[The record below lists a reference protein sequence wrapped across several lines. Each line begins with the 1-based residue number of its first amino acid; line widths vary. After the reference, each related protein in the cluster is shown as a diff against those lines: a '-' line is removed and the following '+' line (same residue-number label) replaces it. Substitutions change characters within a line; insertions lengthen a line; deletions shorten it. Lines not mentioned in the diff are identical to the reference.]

1 MRIAD
6 YSELR
11 IPDYSELSEMRI
23 DSHNI
28 LRWIFLTIL
37 TVGMLGSCSD
47 GFGSGWGTADDE
59 AEVKIQLYTK
69 TSDALTRATLGE
81 TDASP
86 HELIKSWR
94 VVFVDKN
101 NIVAKIASSTL
112 ADPVSMDII
121 NTVLPAG
128 HYTAYAFAN
137 ITEDY
142 LKERTGISFTEGE
155 RVESDVVENAIIG
168 LSNGTIKKASGLEYI
183 PMAGKLEIT
192 AKGGVNEPYAIEVV
206 RLLGKVEFAFANMI
220 EAPVKVKSIGFG
232 LLHEGPVRLLPDYD
246 KLATPNEEGSAP
258 EIVDGSEVAG
268 DIDDTTGLRYFKHDL
283 GDNAPEVTKAETA
296 GISDSEFKRD
306 EQFTFYVRE
315 TAIPGKSGDD
325 DATSDC
331 CWFRLEVEHG
341 GMTRTVYAKVK
352 DLTFI
357 NRNDHILIPVR
368 LRLSTDH
375 ELTVDVLPYR
385 SVVLKPDFGL
395 KLGAL
400 NLNTQVIRLYTD
412 DNVDTKSSATVRALD
427 EDGNPITQGVTWA
440 LDNNTD
446 DRVCDYNANE
456 DGTCTVTAR
465 QGKRG
470 RDVLTATIIKN
481 GLEIT
486 DECVVEVS
494 DRHLSLNKTFLGL
507 TPQNEGVKH
516 HEGEFQLDIVAETD
530 DKGLLWWKI
539 LDVNGNEKNLDIT
552 VSVSNEHGE
561 ITNGSVF
568 TDNHANVTVKSGV
581 ITETAYL
588 WFYYEGPDPH
598 DTGKRKEYSS
608 YCEIMVQNIGLTCDP
623 RKTTVIKG
631 QTTTFNTTII
641 PKFSDLIPSVK
652 YISDNPSV
660 ATVDENGVVTGVMP
674 GVAKI
679 EAYNDTDFAPLKVSD
694 IVEVTVVPNNLVL
707 MREDGTTNADEIEI
721 LSTEKVRCK
730 AMSDGKDISSKVT
743 WTVVEKDKFVK
754 VTGGELTGAAATSN
768 GTNTVLAT
776 YDYTDKD
783 GKTTT
788 LSARC
793 VVVVSSVRKLIIDE
807 HAHGISINGEI
818 PLKAHVFPDSRPYD
832 QRQQSITWS
841 SADES
846 IISIKD
852 NVYAEAKAYGKTTI
866 TATTTYGGKTL
877 TASMEMEVMK
887 EKEPGTDPEPD
898 FDPNLLQLFIYNSKG
913 ELVSEITSEDQE
925 TDNTNVFQW
934 VRMPK
939 GDTWTAK
946 VILDEDPNIVITNAE
961 WTDFKRH
968 DSHYNYIEIPGN
980 NHGNTCTIHAR
991 TDEEVNRNPNQST
1004 QWHFKEIIFKWKSK
1018 TKEYSRRFS
1027 VYVE

>member
-1 MRIAD
+1 
-6 YSELR
+6 
-11 IPDYSELSEMRI
+11 MRI

-37 TVGMLGSCSD
+37 TVGILGSCSD
-47 GFGSGWGTADDE
+47 GFGSGWGTADGE

-81 TDASP
+81 TEASP

-94 VVFVDKN
+94 VVFVDNN

-155 RVESDVVENAIIG
+155 RVESDIVENAIIG
-168 LSNGTIKKASGLEYI
+168 LSNGTIKEASGLEYI

-206 RLLGKVEFAFANMI
+206 RLLGKVEFAFANMT

-232 LLHEGPVRLLPDYD
+232 LLHEGPVRLLPEYD

-268 DIDDTTGLRYFKHDL
+268 DIDATTGLRYFKHDL

-315 TAIPGKSGDD
+315 TAIPGKSMAD
-325 DATSDC
+325 DATGDC

-400 NLNTQVIRLYTD
+400 NLNKGVIRLYTD
-412 DNVDTKSSATVRALD
+412 NKEQTASSGTVTALD
-427 EDGNPITQGVTWA
+427 ENGELITEGLTWTLGDVTDSHVCEIT
-440 LDNNTD
+440 DNK
-446 DRVCDYNANE
+446 
-456 DGTCTVTAR
+456 DGTCTVKPLK
-465 QGKRG
+465 GIRG
-470 RDVLTATIIKN
+470 RDVLIATIVKN
-481 GLEIT
+481 GIEIT
-486 DECVVEVS
+486 DECIIEVS

-507 TPQNEGVKH
+507 TPQGNGTRH
-516 HEGEFQLDIVAETD
+516 HNGEFVLDVVTETSDNSTLRWKELNEKGEASDLDI
-530 DKGLLWWKI
+530 K
-539 LDVNGNEKNLDIT
+539 
-552 VSVSNEHGE
+552 VSVKADKMGE
-561 ITNGSVF
+561 IQSGANFPCDNAIISV
-568 TDNHANVTVKSGV
+568 TSGEK
-581 ITETAYL
+581 TGTAYL
-588 WFYYEGPDPH
+588 WFYYDNPDQNQH
-598 DTGKRKEYSS
+598 YES
-608 YCEIMVQNIGLTCDP
+608 YCEIMVQEAVLNCFPTE
-623 RKTTVIKG
+623 TSVIIG
-631 QTTTFNTTII
+631 QTTTFTTTIL

-652 YISDNPSV
+652 YHSSDPSV
-660 ATVDENGVVTGVMP
+660 ATVDENGVVTGVSV
-674 GVAKI
+674 GEAKI
-679 EAYNDTDFAPLKVSD
+679 TVYNDTEFAPEIVSD
-694 IVEVTVVPNNLVL
+694 IVKVNVTPNNLVL

-721 LSTEKVRCK
+721 LSTEKVRIK
-730 AMSDGKDISSKVT
+730 AMSDGKDISSNVT

-793 VVVVSSVRKLIIDE
+793 VVVVSSERKLIIDE

-852 NVYAEAKAYGKTTI
+852 NAYAEAKTYGKTTI
-866 TATTTYGGKTL
+866 TATTTYEGKTL

-968 DSHYNYIEIPGN
+968 DSHYNYIEIPEN